1 MKDTTPC
8 PYGCGTSL
16 RSWRP
21 TTYTRPQED
30 RSGHGDGHEHTAE
43 RCRDALIER
52 LGETELSRR
61 GTAHEAFAHRR
72 AREASDRIAFGY
84 AEERNEARVERDA
97 AILVVDAVRA
107 WAQAEC
113 GATEAEVV
121 LAKLAA
127 YDDARVR

>member
-21 TTYTRPQED
+21 TTYTRPQEA

-61 GTAHEAFAHRR
+61 GTAQEAFAHKR
-72 AREASDRIAFGY
+72 AREASDRIALGY
-84 AEERNEARVERDA
+84 ATERDA
-97 AILVVDAVRA
+97 AIVVVDAVRA

-113 GATEAEVV
+113 GATEADAV

-127 YDDARVR
+127 FDDAMAGR